1 MRRKEENEVGKPL
14 EQSTGREIGGM
25 EARIEES
32 NGEKGGEWS
41 GKAWRTEDKQGDWRK
56 EARREESNGE
66 KGGEWSGT
74 ACQRKMER
82 QGLGTEGN
90 NGEMQRQARM
100 RGE

>member
-25 EARIEES
+25 EARI
-32 NGEKGGEWS
+32 
-41 GKAWRTEDKQGDWRK
+41 
-56 EARREESNGE
+56 EESNGE